1 MSVWYLTPVLVQDLQ
16 ILINIATALLA
27 TLFGPFAF
35 GTNLVTLK
43 LLVFNVL
50 LPCAC
55 MCVFDPARPPAS
67 RPAPTRCSLDVRF
80 VRSPGPTSVSNPTCE
95 PGTSSGG
102 SRGRFC

>member
-1 MSVWYLTPVLVQDLQ
+1 MHRERGCGRFFERAESSRPHPVIGCGDRPKMSVWYLTPVLVQDLQ

-55 MCVFDPARPPAS
+55 M
-67 RPAPTRCSLDVRF
+67 
-80 VRSPGPTSVSNPTCE
+80 
-95 PGTSSGG
+95 
-102 SRGRFC
+102 